1 MPDLLLWILASLE
14 LVIGLGWIFLLFYNA
29 RELSSYPN
37 FVLEG
42 PSTRDEE
49 ELVSVIVPTRNEE
62 ATIARCLRSIA
73 GQTHRNLEFVV
84 VDDWSTDRTCEMAAS
99 VVEGDG
105 RGRMVSGEELP
116 EGWVGKNW
124 ACHQGFRMS
133 RGEWLLFVDSDSI
146 LARDAVERILSHA
159 KRTGKDVL
167 SVFPRAELR
176 GFWAKMVWPVLASVI
191 RLLYPLRSVND
202 SKGRRAVLFGAFILI
217 RRGAYERIGG
227 HEAVRGDFVEDK
239 QMANNLKAKGVP
251 FGVLLD
257 GAVLTAG
264 LASGFTAVWSSVKR
278 IASNPLRERKLTG
291 FGFVLAGLMLFVF
304 PLLTLGVSAISGTAT
319 TFFIV
324 AAAISV
330 LSPAAIVTYDVRN
343 TTSRSYGF
351 TLLAFAGGT
360 MIMLGVL
367 RQLLGGGSFTWR
379 GRTYLTHTRKP
390 TGFSRGMNR
399 VGA

>member
-42 PSTRDEE
+42 TSTRNEE
-49 ELVSVIVPTRNEE
+49 EVVSVIVPTRNEE

-84 VDDWSTDRTCEMAAS
+84 VDDMSTDRTAEMAAS

-105 RGRMVSGEELP
+105 RGRMVHGEELP

-146 LARDAVERILSHA
+146 LARDAVERTLSHA

-167 SVFPRAELR
+167 SVFPRGELR

-202 SKGRRAVLFGAFILI
+202 SKGGRAVLFGAFILI
-217 RRGAYERIGG
+217 KRGAYERIGG

-251 FGVLLD
+251 FEVLLD

-264 LASGFTAVWSSVKR
+264 LGSRFTAVLRSSNR
-278 IASNPLRERKLTG
+278 SASEPPRERELTAVR
-291 FGFVLAGLMLFVF
+291 FVLSRL
-304 PLLTLGVSAISGTAT
+304 PLLFFSLPSPRRSAVLGTAT
-319 TFFIV
+319 T
-324 AAAISV
+324 
-330 LSPAAIVTYDVRN
+330 L
-343 TTSRSYGF
+343 
-351 TLLAFAGGT
+351 
-360 MIMLGVL
+360 
-367 RQLLGGGSFTWR
+367 
-379 GRTYLTHTRKP
+379 
-390 TGFSRGMNR
+390 
-399 VGA
+399 

>member
-42 PSTRDEE
+42 PTTRNEE
-49 ELVSVIVPTRNEE
+49 EVVTVIVPTRNEE
-62 ATIARCLRSIA
+62 TTIARCLTSIA

-84 VDDWSTDRTCEMAAS
+84 VDDMSTDRTAEMAAS

-124 ACHQGFRMS
+124 ACHQGFRIS

-146 LARDAVERILSHA
+146 LARDAVERTLSHA

-227 HEAVRGDFVEDK
+227 HEEVRGDFVEDK

-264 LASGFTAVWSSVKR
+264 LAG
-278 IASNPLRERKLTG
+278 
-291 FGFVLAGLMLFVF
+291 
-304 PLLTLGVSAISGTAT
+304 GVSPPWGLIKKGLGETPRGGGGTRPW
-319 TFFIV
+319 FFF
-324 AAAISV
+324 SWV
-330 LSPAAIVTYDVRN
+330 LFFFFFLFSPPGWGVL
-343 TTSRSYGF
+343 G
-351 TLLAFAGGT
+351 AGG
-360 MIMLGVL
+360 
-367 RQLLGGGSFTWR
+367 
-379 GRTYLTHTRKP
+379 
-390 TGFSRGMNR
+390 
-399 VGA
+399 

>member
-1 MPDLLLWILASLE
+1 MPDLLLWILASL
-14 LVIGLGWIFLLFYNA
+14 GLLTGVGWIVLLFYNA

-37 FVLEG
+37 FVLSD
-42 PSTRDEE
+42 PSTINEE
-49 ELVSVIVPTRNEE
+49 FVSVIVPTRNEE
-62 ATIARCLRSIA
+62 ASIANCLRSIA
-73 GQTHRNLEFVV
+73 MQTHRNLELVV
-84 VDDWSTDRTCEMAAS
+84 VDDRSTDRTAEVAAS
-99 VVEGDG
+99 VVEGDA
-105 RGRMVSGEELP
+105 RGRMVHGEELP
-116 EGWVGKNW
+116 DGWVGKNW
-124 ACHQGFRMS
+124 ACHQGFRVS

-146 LARDAVERILSHA
+146 LARDAAERTLSHA
-159 KRTGKDVL
+159 KRNGKDAL
-167 SVFPRAELR
+167 SVFPRGDLR

-202 SKGRRAVLFGAFILI
+202 SKGRSAVLFGAFILI
-217 RRGAYERIGG
+217 KRGAYERIGG

-239 QMANNLKAKGVP
+239 QIANNLKVKGVP

-264 LASGFTAVWSSVKR
+264 LAGGFAAVWSSIKR

-291 FGFVLAGLMLFVF
+291 LGFVLTGLMLFVF
-304 PLLTLGVSAISGTAT
+304 PLLSLGVSAISGTAT

-351 TLLAFAGGT
+351 ALLAFAAGT
-360 MIMLGVL
+360 LIMLGVL
-367 RQLLGGGSFTWR
+367 RQLLGGASFTWR
-379 GRTYLTHTRKP
+379 GRTYLPHTRKP

-399 VGA
+399 IGA

>member
-1 MPDLLLWILASLE
+1 MPDLLLWILASL
-14 LVIGLGWIFLLFYNA
+14 GLLTGVGWIVLLFYNA

-37 FVLEG
+37 FVLSD
-42 PSTRDEE
+42 PSTINEE
-49 ELVSVIVPTRNEE
+49 FVSVIVPTRNEE
-62 ATIARCLRSIA
+62 ASIANCLRSIA
-73 GQTHRNLEFVV
+73 MQTHRNLELVV
-84 VDDWSTDRTCEMAAS
+84 VDDRSTDRTAEVAAS
-99 VVEGDG
+99 VVEGDA
-105 RGRMVSGEELP
+105 RGRMVHGEELP
-116 EGWVGKNW
+116 DGWVGKNW
-124 ACHQGFRMS
+124 ACHQGFRVS

-146 LARDAVERILSHA
+146 LARDAAERTLSHA
-159 KRTGKDVL
+159 KRNGKDAL
-167 SVFPRAELR
+167 SVFPRGDLR

-202 SKGRRAVLFGAFILI
+202 SKGRSAVLFGAFILI
-217 RRGAYERIGG
+217 KRGAYERIGG

-239 QMANNLKAKGVP
+239 QIANNLKVKGVP

-264 LASGFTAVWSSVKR
+264 LAGGFAAVWSSIKR

-291 FGFVLAGLMLFVF
+291 LGFVLTGLMLFVF
-304 PLLTLGVSAISGTAT
+304 PLLSLGVSAISGTAT

-351 TLLAFAGGT
+351 ALLAFAAGT
-360 MIMLGVL
+360 LIMLGVL
-367 RQLLGGGSFTWR
+367 RQLLGGASFTWR
-379 GRTYLTHTRKP
+379 GRTYLPHTRKP
-390 TGFSRGMNR
+390 TGFSRETNR

>member
-37 FVLEG
+37 FLLEG
-42 PSTRDEE
+42 PSTGNEE
-49 ELVSVIVPTRNEE
+49 EVVSVIVPTRNEE

-84 VDDWSTDRTCEMAAS
+84 VDDMSTDRTAEMAAS

-105 RGRMVSGEELP
+105 RGRMVHGEELP

-146 LARDAVERILSHA
+146 LARDAVERTLSHA

-167 SVFPRAELR
+167 SFFPRGELR

-217 RRGAYERIGG
+217 KRGAYERIGG

-251 FGVLLD
+251 FEVLLD
-257 GAVLTAG
+257 GGVLTAG
-264 LASGFTAVWSSVKR
+264 LASGFTAIWSSIKR
-278 IASNPLRERKLTG
+278 IASNPLRERKLS
-291 FGFVLAGLMLFVF
+291 
-304 PLLTLGVSAISGTAT
+304 LGVSAISGTAT

-351 TLLAFAGGT
+351 ALLAFAAGT
-360 MIMLGVL
+360 IIMLGVL
-367 RQLLGGGSFTWR
+367 RQLLGGASFTWR

>member
-42 PSTRDEE
+42 PTTRNEE
-49 ELVSVIVPTRNEE
+49 EVVTVIVPTRNEE
-62 ATIARCLRSIA
+62 ATIARCLTSIA

-84 VDDWSTDRTCEMAAS
+84 VDDMSTDRTAEKAAS

-105 RGRMVSGEELP
+105 RGRMVHGEELP

-146 LARDAVERILSHA
+146 LARDAVERTLSHA

-167 SVFPRAELR
+167 SVFPRGELR

-202 SKGRRAVLFGAFILI
+202 SKGGRAVLFGAFILI
-217 RRGAYERIGG
+217 KRGAYERIGG

-251 FGVLLD
+251 FEVLLD

-264 LASGFTAVWSSVKR
+264 LASGLTAVWSSIKR

-291 FGFVLAGLMLFVF
+291 FGFVLAGLALFVF

-351 TLLAFAGGT
+351 TLLAFAAGT

-367 RQLLGGGSFTWR
+367 RQLLGGASFTWR

>member
-1 MPDLLLWILASLE
+1 MPDLLFWTLVSLE
-14 LVIGLGWIFLLFYNA
+14 LLVGLGWIFLLFYNA

-37 FVLEG
+37 FVLKG
-42 PSTRDEE
+42 ASSTNEE
-49 ELVSVIVPTRNEE
+49 AVSVIVPARNEE

-84 VDDWSTDRTCEMAAS
+84 VDDRSTDGTAEVAAS

-105 RGRMVSGEELP
+105 RGRMVRGEEP
-116 EGWVGKNW
+116 PGGWVGKNW

-146 LARDAVERILSHA
+146 LARDAVERTLSHA
-159 KRTGKDVL
+159 KRTGEDAL
-167 SVFPRAELR
+167 SVFPRGELR
-176 GFWAKMVWPVLASVI
+176 GFWAKMVWPVLASMI

-217 RRGAYERIGG
+217 KRGAYESIGG

-251 FGVLLD
+251 FAVLLD

-264 LASGFTAVWSSVKR
+264 LASGFTAVWSSIKR
-278 IASNPLRERKLTG
+278 IATNPLRERKLTG
-291 FGFVLAGLMLFVF
+291 FGFVLAGLTLFVF
-304 PLLTLGVSAISGTAT
+304 PLLSLGVSAIGGTAT
-319 TFFIV
+319 TVFIV
-324 AAAISV
+324 VAAISI

-351 TLLAFAGGT
+351 TLLAFAAGT

-367 RQLLGGGSFTWR
+367 RQLLRGASFSWR
-379 GRTYLTHTRKP
+379 GRTYKTRRRP
-390 TGFSRGMNR
+390 DD
-399 VGA
+399 

>member
-1 MPDLLLWILASLE
+1 MPDLLLWILASL
-14 LVIGLGWIFLLFYNA
+14 GLLTGVGWIVLLFYNA

-37 FVLEG
+37 FVLSD
-42 PSTRDEE
+42 PSTINEE
-49 ELVSVIVPTRNEE
+49 FVSVIVPTRNEE
-62 ATIARCLRSIA
+62 ASIANCLRSIA
-73 GQTHRNLEFVV
+73 MQTHRNLELVV
-84 VDDWSTDRTCEMAAS
+84 VDDRSTDRTAEVAAS
-99 VVEGDG
+99 VVEGDA
-105 RGRMVSGEELP
+105 RGRMVHGEELP
-116 EGWVGKNW
+116 DGWVGKNW
-124 ACHQGFRMS
+124 ACHQGFRVS

-146 LARDAVERILSHA
+146 LARDAAERTLSHA
-159 KRTGKDVL
+159 KRNGKDAL
-167 SVFPRAELR
+167 SVFPRGDLR

-202 SKGRRAVLFGAFILI
+202 SKGRSAVLFGAFILI
-217 RRGAYERIGG
+217 KRGAYERIGG

-239 QMANNLKAKGVP
+239 QIANNLKVKGVP

-264 LASGFTAVWSSVKR
+264 LAGGFAAVWSSTKR

-291 FGFVLAGLMLFVF
+291 LGFVLTGLMLFVF
-304 PLLTLGVSAISGTAT
+304 PLLSLGVSAISGTAT

-351 TLLAFAGGT
+351 ALLAFAAGT
-360 MIMLGVL
+360 IIMLGVL
-367 RQLLGGGSFTWR
+367 RQLLGGASFTWR
-379 GRTYLTHTRKP
+379 GRTYLPHTRKP

>member
-42 PSTRDEE
+42 PSTRNEE

-62 ATIARCLRSIA
+62 ATIATCLRSIA

-84 VDDWSTDRTCEMAAS
+84 VDDMSTDRTAEKAAS
-99 VVEGDG
+99 VAEGDG
-105 RGRMVSGEELP
+105 RGRMVHGEELP

-146 LARDAVERILSHA
+146 LARDAVERTLSHA
-159 KRTGKDVL
+159 KRNGKYAL
-167 SVFPRAELR
+167 SVFPRGELR

-217 RRGAYERIGG
+217 KREAYERIGG
-227 HEAVRGDFVEDK
+227 HLTPLPGRNRDLRCPEHHLPLVWIRAARLRGGHVDYAGDPETTRRGIEFH
-239 QMANNLKAKGVP
+239 MARKNLQA
-251 FGVLLD
+251 
-257 GAVLTAG
+257 AETAG
-264 LASGFTAVWSSVKR
+264 WLKWARV
-278 IASNPLRERKLTG
+278 
-291 FGFVLAGLMLFVF
+291 
-304 PLLTLGVSAISGTAT
+304 VSC
-319 TFFIV
+319 
-324 AAAISV
+324 
-330 LSPAAIVTYDVRN
+330 
-343 TTSRSYGF
+343 
-351 TLLAFAGGT
+351 
-360 MIMLGVL
+360 
-367 RQLLGGGSFTWR
+367 
-379 GRTYLTHTRKP
+379 
-390 TGFSRGMNR
+390 
-399 VGA
+399 